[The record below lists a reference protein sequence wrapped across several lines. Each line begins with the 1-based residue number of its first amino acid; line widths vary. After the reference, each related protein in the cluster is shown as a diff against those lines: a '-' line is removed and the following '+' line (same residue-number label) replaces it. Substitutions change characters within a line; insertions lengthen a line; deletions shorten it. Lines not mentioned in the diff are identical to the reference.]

1 MNDNDKIRITEE
13 ISNNLF
19 QMFQRHENIA
29 NMTEDVGFIMQC
41 AFDKKK
47 SVWEYCSGHL
57 YVLALTYIIHSGFI
71 SGYQNR
77 YGDNLKPPTNVYHRM
92 TA

>member
-1 MNDNDKIRITEE
+1 MQDNGKPFPAEPLVFILIERAMNDNDKIRITEE

-29 NMTEDVGFIMQC
+29 DMTEDVDFIMQC

-47 SVWEYCSGHL
+47 SV
-57 YVLALTYIIHSGFI
+57 
-71 SGYQNR
+71 
-77 YGDNLKPPTNVYHRM
+77 
-92 TA
+92 